1 MIARKA
7 GPIHPSIE
15 GARQR
20 FDLWRKARSTSS
32 PTSPIPEALWA
43 LAVKV
48 TSAHAINK
56 TAQALRL
63 NYNALKERVKA
74 EGGARGRRRREPQRS
89 SSWCRRR
96 PPSLLA
102 RSSWRMR
109 GARR

>member
-20 FDLWRKARSTSS
+20 FDLWRRARSTSS

-48 TSAHAINK
+48 TSAHGINK

-63 NYNALKERVKA
+63 NYNALNERVKA
-74 EGGARGRRRREPQRS
+74 EGGARGISVYLIRCLFRFRFDS
-89 SSWCRRR
+89 TSCRAI
-96 PPSLLA
+96 SCQ
-102 RSSWRMR
+102 
-109 GARR
+109 